1 LRVTLESI
9 YVRDGAY
16 FVPTALAH
24 GPWHADSQHGSA
36 VSGLIAHT
44 IDALPSEKPMQ
55 LTRLTVDLIH
65 AAPMVKLS
73 VQIARTHGG
82 KSVEGLEVQVWGGDV
97 LCARAHALR
106 TRISELAVDES
117 WSSASE
123 RYALDETAHV
133 PLPSS
138 SGPAFHD
145 ALHLSP
151 VRGFAVPAMWV
162 RMLKPLVQGEPVSQS
177 VRAAVAVDWVYA
189 CVSLK
194 QWTDD
199 RARMETRPFVAI
211 NADNHMVLMR
221 APQGE
226 WIGIDTRAH
235 YGSIGAGLAS
245 ANLFDARGVFGVAT
259 QTLLQRGLDKRP
271 KAWG

>member
-1 LRVTLESI
+1 MTIDSI
-9 YVRDGAY
+9 YVREGDL

-24 GPWHADSQHGSA
+24 GPWHQGSQHGSA
-36 VSGLIAHT
+36 MSGLLAHVIAE
-44 IDALPSEKPMQ
+44 LPSDQPMQ
-55 LTRLTVDLIH
+55 LTRLTVDLIR
-65 AAPMVKLS
+65 AAPMRPLRVE
-73 VQIARTHGG
+73 VERGHAG
-82 KSVEGLEVQVWGGDV
+82 KSLEWIDARLWADSE

-106 TRISELAVDES
+106 TRTTDLPVDPS
-117 WSSASE
+117 WSSA
-123 RYALDETAHV
+123 AAPMACDEQARI

-151 VRGFAVPAMWV
+151 VAGFQTSAMWV
-162 RMLKPLVQGEPVSQS
+162 RMLKPLVFGETLAPS

-189 CVSLK
+189 CVSLQ
-194 QWTDD
+194 QWTHDP
-199 RARMETRPFVAI
+199 ARMAARPFVAI
-211 NADNHMVLMR
+211 NADNHLVLTR
-221 APQGE
+221 PPEGE
-226 WIGIDTRAH
+226 WIGLDARAQ

-245 ANLFDARGVFGVAT
+245 ATLCDERGVFGVAT